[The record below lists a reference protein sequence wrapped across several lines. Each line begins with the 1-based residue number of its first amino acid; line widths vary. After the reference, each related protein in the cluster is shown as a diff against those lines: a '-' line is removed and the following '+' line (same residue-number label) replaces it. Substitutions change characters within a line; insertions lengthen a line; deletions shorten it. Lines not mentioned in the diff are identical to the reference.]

1 MCQVLFEEFSVFLIS
16 NSGPSCSKTEKKPT
30 LPAVPCLCTAHRTGS
45 REVGTTALLSSP
57 RNVGQ
62 KTQYQPSLEACEQG
76 PLFGCSKL
84 CCTHAQAVR
93 SEPRRLCTTCR
104 AIAPPLRIAA
114 RAHACRPAEQV
125 PAGTPPIFNTK
136 TEDDA
141 VKHLQRDALQ
151 IARGHDGPP
160 QDSKTK
166 NTKRKPHRQRPQVLV
181 LLPSIARCMEQTI
194 VDVLQQEI
202 DSNTN
207 KNGPIHGKER
217 PSSLRCIPQQ
227 M

>member
-1 MCQVLFEEFSVFLIS
+1 MRSLAFSSFRTLALLVPKPRK
-16 NSGPSCSKTEKKPT
+16 NPT
-30 LPAVPCLCTAHRTGS
+30 LPVVPCLCTAHRTGS

-76 PLFGCSKL
+76 LLFGCSKL

-125 PAGTPPIFNTK
+125 PAGRPSIFNTK
-136 TEDDA
+136 KPRMTQKNIYTEM
-141 VKHLQRDALQ
+141 LRQG
-151 IARGHDGPP
+151 ARRPTTR
-160 QDSKTK
+160 QQKQKTQK
-166 NTKRKPHRQRPQVLV
+166 ENPTG
-181 LLPSIARCMEQTI
+181 SAR
-194 VDVLQQEI
+194 
-202 DSNTN
+202 
-207 KNGPIHGKER
+207 
-217 PSSLRCIPQQ
+217 RCLSPCQA
-227 M
+227 